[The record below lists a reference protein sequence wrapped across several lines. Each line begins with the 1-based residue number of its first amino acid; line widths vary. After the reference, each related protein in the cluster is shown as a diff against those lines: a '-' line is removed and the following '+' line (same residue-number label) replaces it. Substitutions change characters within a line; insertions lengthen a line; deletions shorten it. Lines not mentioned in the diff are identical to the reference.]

1 MIADTSQLTHILVV
15 GPLAY
20 LVVVVLLRVSGK
32 RTLSKMNAFDFIV
45 TVALGSM
52 LATIILNE
60 DVSLLEG
67 TVALAILIVGQL
79 VITFFSARSKAVTK
93 LIKARPTLVYHRGS
107 FLPQVMDRE
116 RVTSEE
122 VLAAARA
129 SGHPSLDTVY
139 AVVLESDGTFSV
151 LTSGEGKVAPDI
163 PNVE

>member
-1 MIADTSQLTHILVV
+1 MITDTSQLVHILVV

-20 LVVVVLLRVSGK
+20 LVVIVLLRVSGK

-45 TVALGSM
+45 TVALGSA
-52 LATIILNE
+52 LATIILND

-67 TVALAILIVGQL
+67 SAALAVLIGGQML
-79 VITFFSARSKAVTK
+79 ITFLSARSKAVTG
-93 LIKARPTLVYHRGS
+93 LVKARPTLIYHRGS
-107 FLPQVMDRE
+107 FLGGVMDRE

-129 SGHPSLDTVY
+129 SGHPSLETVY
-139 AVVLESDGTFSV
+139 AVVLESDGSFSV
-151 LTSGEGKVAPDI
+151 LTAGEGRQAPEI